1 MVVPPS
7 NSSLLEFRLLK
18 AQAPSTKE
26 LLGGLQVK
34 AADLDH
40 QIPNAKVRARTPVPW
55 ASQDNHGIHHVDL
68 THLFVPANDGG

>member
-40 QIPNAKVRARTPVPW
+40 QIPNAPW